1 MIEQMNTNFHPTLA
15 IILRLNNF
23 RLSSMFFHTFVFSV
37 PLKKNVVKPGLKRP
51 KNGFIRFAMKF
62 RKSVAD
68 EHPNLDNRE
77 ISRIL
82 GVRWRK
88 LSMPEK
94 YAYE

>member
-1 MIEQMNTNFHPTLA
+1 MVDNLWFDTYA
-15 IILRLNNF
+15 
-23 RLSSMFFHTFVFSV
+23 FSV

>member
-1 MIEQMNTNFHPTLA
+1 MTATFFITRACFKYFCLNVGSIFEQVT
-15 IILRLNNF
+15 
-23 RLSSMFFHTFVFSV
+23 
-37 PLKKNVVKPGLKRP
+37 KKPGLKRP
-51 KNGFIRFAMKF
+51 KNGFIRFAMEF
-62 RKSVAD
+62 RKHVAE

-88 LSMPEK
+88 LTMSEK